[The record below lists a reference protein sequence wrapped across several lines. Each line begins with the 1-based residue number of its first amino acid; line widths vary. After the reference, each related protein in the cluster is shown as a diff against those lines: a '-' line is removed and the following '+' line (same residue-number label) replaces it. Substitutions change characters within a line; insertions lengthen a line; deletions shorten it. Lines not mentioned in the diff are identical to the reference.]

1 MKVSK
6 YIKLAA
12 GSKILLSWLLVFS
25 LISAYM
31 SFSEFLPVEIG
42 GFFVVYI
49 LLCFGYLWLVRKKLD
64 TPRMSYVIHPL
75 FFAAEV
81 IAFFITLVEDD
92 GRMFSFQS
100 VYLLFIISFYMLNC
114 YLSSLALSLTNGSG
128 SRATV
133 IMKYSG
139 YRTRLFWG
147 WLTAFVLAALICL
160 FIPIKGKNIF
170 TPIEINRNTS
180 SEEEKVTPEEEEFID
195 GTEEKAE
202 SYEDNKALSFV
213 LTALV
218 IIIFAAILFLSR
230 KIIFKDK
237 KAKGFEYELPDEIEE
252 EITEVKKKRNE
263 KNTETVSGS
272 AAARV
277 RKYFLKTVKSYYPER
292 VNEAKTPE
300 QLLIYGEEEEKE
312 MRSLYEKA
320 RYSDRESDKSEAARA
335 KEVSSILIKKHK
347 KAKQY

>member
-1 MKVSK
+1 
-6 YIKLAA
+6 
-12 GSKILLSWLLVFS
+12 
-25 LISAYM
+25 
-31 SFSEFLPVEIG
+31 
-42 GFFVVYI
+42 
-49 LLCFGYLWLVRKKLD
+49 
-64 TPRMSYVIHPL
+64 
-75 FFAAEV
+75 
-81 IAFFITLVEDD
+81 
-92 GRMFSFQS
+92 
-100 VYLLFIISFYMLNC
+100 
-114 YLSSLALSLTNGSG
+114 
-128 SRATV
+128 
-133 IMKYSG
+133 MKYSG

-202 SYEDNKALSFV
+202 SYEDNKALRFV

-263 KNTETVSGS
+263 K
-272 AAARV
+272 R
-277 RKYFLKTVKSYYPER
+277 
-292 VNEAKTPE
+292 
-300 QLLIYGEEEEKE
+300 
-312 MRSLYEKA
+312 
-320 RYSDRESDKSEAARA
+320 
-335 KEVSSILIKKHK
+335 
-347 KAKQY
+347 